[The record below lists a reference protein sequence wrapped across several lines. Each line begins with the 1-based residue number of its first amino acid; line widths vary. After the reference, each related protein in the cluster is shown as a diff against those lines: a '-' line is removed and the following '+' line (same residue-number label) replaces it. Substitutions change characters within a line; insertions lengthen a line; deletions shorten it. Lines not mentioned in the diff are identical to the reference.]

1 MDEQLDLKWSWD
13 DLRTIL
19 AISRTGSLS
28 GAARLLGSSHP
39 TIYRRVR
46 DIEQRFSLEL
56 FERTATGYL
65 PTPTCELVLETAER
79 MAADV
84 QGLDAALGAEQIAV
98 RDTLR
103 VSCSDTI
110 FFYVLG
116 APLASFKKCYPE
128 VTLDIQVTN
137 DFINLQ
143 RHEADIAIRV
153 SRRSSGNLH
162 GVRLADIGLGVHAH
176 KDHPAVTDRPLDI
189 TAHDWIGFDESMS
202 LTGMARLMA
211 ERGLERNVAFRVNS
225 LVAACEAV
233 RQGMG
238 LAIVPYYAKAAIP
251 DIVALEAPE
260 AEIVN
265 ELWIVSMPATQRRPA
280 ARAFFQHMQAAFAP
294 LQPALVK
301 PTGG

>member
-19 AISRTGSLS
+19 AIARTGSLS
-28 GAARLLGSSHP
+28 GAARMLGSSHP

-46 DIEQRFSLEL
+46 DIEQRFGLEL

-65 PTPTCELVLETAER
+65 PTATCELVLETAER

-84 QGLDAALGAEQIAV
+84 QGLDATLGAEQIPV

-110 FFYVLG
+110 FFYVL
-116 APLASFKKCYPE
+116 AEPLASFQRQYPE
-128 VTLDIQVTN
+128 VKLDVQVTN
-137 DFINLQ
+137 EFINLQ
-143 RHEADIAIRV
+143 RHDADIALRV

-162 GVRLADIGLGVHAH
+162 GVKLADIGLGVHAH
-176 KDHPAVTDRPLDI
+176 RDHPAVSQQPLELKS
-189 TAHDWIGFDESMS
+189 HDWIGFDESMS
-202 LTGMARLMA
+202 LTGMARLMG
-211 ERGLERNVAFRVNS
+211 ELGLERNVAFRVNS
-225 LVAACEAV
+225 LVACCEAV
-233 RQGMG
+233 RRGIG
-238 LAIVPYYAKAAIP
+238 LAIVPYYAKPAVP
-251 DIVALEAPE
+251 DIVALDAPD

-280 ARAFFQHMQAAFAP
+280 ARAFFQHMQDAFEP
-294 LQPALVK
+294 LQPDLVK
-301 PTGG
+301 PQTA